1 MLSRHAARRRQCLLG
16 QRGVL
21 LDSLCVLHL
30 AGNGPSRTKGRQLF
44 GISRFEVHS
53 SPSRTCMNRFI
64 HFRPHA
70 YLLQSFSCFDE
81 NQPLARRGTRP
92 RFCFGRVLVPVTYLR
107 NFCTTC
113 RHMTFKS
120 LAKSGCVGAEWDRT
134 PIFGEQISLGNE
146 FLIAP

>member
-1 MLSRHAARRRQCLLG
+1 MHISC
-16 QRGVL
+16 
-21 LDSLCVLHL
+21 
-30 AGNGPSRTKGRQLF
+30 
-44 GISRFEVHS
+44 SRFRVLMKINLWHVAV
-53 SPSRTCMNRFI
+53 RVLDFV
-64 HFRPHA
+64 
-70 YLLQSFSCFDE
+70 
-81 NQPLARRGTRP
+81 
-92 RFCFGRVLVPVTYLR
+92 FGRVLVPVTYLR